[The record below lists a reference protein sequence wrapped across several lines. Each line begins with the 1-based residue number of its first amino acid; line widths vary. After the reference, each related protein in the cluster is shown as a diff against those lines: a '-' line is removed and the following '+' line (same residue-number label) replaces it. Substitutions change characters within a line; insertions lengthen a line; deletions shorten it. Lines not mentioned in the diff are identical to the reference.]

1 MTLRHARRI
10 GGATAAALAV
20 GLLAAPGA
28 AAVPGNAVTDPKAL
42 PTPGSAAT
50 GVRTDAC
57 DDTTAP
63 GWLEV
68 ANPVL
73 TVSAASP
80 QVRFKVWD
88 DSTPEHDKVVDTAV
102 DVTGGTARLAT
113 SGLADGH
120 SYSWQTWPAYDPGSG
135 KPTPTC
141 HFRVDLT
148 HPGLSVSS
156 TDFPESGSGT
166 TPGKYAGENGVFT
179 IQGLDAAPAGGQAS
193 GVACYQYVL
202 NGTLGVGWDCASG
215 HTVKAGADGTAQLT
229 LKPKD
234 WGTNIL
240 TVQAMDDAGNVSQPV
255 SYSFYAPWDSRPK
268 PAVPGD
274 VDGDA
279 VPDILL
285 PDAQGNLQIIS
296 AAAEDTTPTSVVP
309 ARLAPLHAGWQDD
322 LVLHRGWANVH
333 GPGDD
338 LLVRSQG
345 NPQVL
350 YSYAN
355 WQKGDFSGEYP
366 TLVYKPSRCIDAAA
380 NTIPCPEG
388 YNDED
393 WSGVDQIVAVGSRHK
408 GSTPAWPGLLAV
420 ENGKLYAYV
429 EALRSYQVAQ
439 PVATSGDWSGYDLIA
454 PGQDAAGN
462 LTVWARE
469 RATGALHAYPVVRQ
483 DNGLLDFSALAD
495 PSANVVATGFTTAAY
510 PTLGSS
516 GDGDGDG
523 KPDLWAVTPDRHL
536 VTFSGWSAPT
546 DLGALR

>member
-10 GGATAAALAV
+10 GGATAAALAA

-28 AAVPGNAVTDPKAL
+28 AAVPGVAVTDPKAL
-42 PTPGSAAT
+42 PAPGFAST

-57 DDTTAP
+57 DDATAP

-73 TVSAASP
+73 TVSATSP

-88 DSTPEHDKVVDTAV
+88 DSTPEHDKIVDTAV

-135 KPTPTC
+135 KPAPTC

-179 IQGLDAAPAGGQAS
+179 LKGLDAAPAGGQAS
-193 GVACYQYVL
+193 GVACYRYVL
-202 NGTLGVGWDCASG
+202 NGSLGVGWDCASG

-234 WGTNIL
+234 WGTNVL
-240 TVQAMDDAGNVSQPV
+240 TVQAMDDAGNVGQP
-255 SYSFYAPWDSRPK
+255 STHTFYAPWDPRPK

-285 PDAQGNLQIIS
+285 PDAQGNLQVIS
-296 AAAEDTTPTSVVP
+296 AAAEDTTPASTIP
-309 ARLAPLHAGWQDD
+309 AALAPLHAGWQDY
-322 LVLHRGWANVH
+322 LVLHRGWADIH

-338 LLVRSQG
+338 LVVRPKDNG
-345 NPQVL
+345 GVL
-350 YSYAN
+350 YVYSN
-355 WQKGDFSGEYP
+355 WSKGDFSDRLP
-366 TLVYKPSRCIDAAA
+366 TLAWKPSDCLDPAGGSIACPEDYAADWAAA
-380 NTIPCPEG
+380 
-388 YNDED
+388 
-393 WSGVDQIVAVGSRHK
+393 DQLVAVGGRTGTGPSLP
-408 GSTPAWPGLLAV
+408 TLLSV
-420 ENGKLYAYV
+420 EHGKLYAFIDTGRDYG
-429 EALRSYQVAQ
+429 YAQ
-439 PVATSGDWSGYDLIA
+439 PVATTGDWNGYELIA
-454 PGQDAAGN
+454 PGADASGN

-469 RATGALHAYPVVRQ
+469 RATGTLHAYPVTREP
-483 DNGLLDFSALAD
+483 NGLLDFSALAD

-510 PTLGSS
+510 PTLDSA

-536 VTFSGWSAPT
+536 VTFSGWSTPK
-546 DLGALR
+546 DLGVLR

>member
-10 GGATAAALAV
+10 GGATAAVLAA

-28 AAVPGNAVTDPKAL
+28 AAVPGEAVTDPKAL
-42 PTPGSAAT
+42 PAPGFAAT

-73 TVSAASP
+73 TVSATSP

-88 DSTPEHDKVVDTAV
+88 DSTPEHDKIVDTAV

-135 KPTPTC
+135 KPAPTC

-156 TDFPESGSGT
+156 TDFPETGSGT

-179 IQGLDAAPAGGQAS
+179 LKGLDAAPAGGQAS

-202 NGTLGVGWDCASG
+202 NGSLGVGWDCASG

-234 WGTNIL
+234 WGTNLL
-240 TVQAMDDAGNVSQPV
+240 TVQAMDDAGNVGQP
-255 SYSFYAPWDSRPK
+255 STYAFYAPWDPRPK

-285 PDAQGNLQIIS
+285 PDAQGNLQLIS
-296 AAAEDTTPTSVVP
+296 AAAADTTPSSIVP
-309 ARLAPLHAGWQDD
+309 AALAPAHAGWQDYQ
-322 LVLHRGWANVH
+322 VLHRGWANIH

-338 LLVRSQG
+338 LVVRPKG
-345 NPQVL
+345 NGGGL
-350 YSYAN
+350 YVYAN
-355 WQKGDFSGEYP
+355 WSKGDFSDRLP
-366 TLVYKPSRCIDAAA
+366 TFAWKPSDCLDPAGGSIA
-380 NTIPCPEG
+380 CPED
-388 YNDED
+388 YAAD
-393 WSGVDQIVAVGSRHK
+393 WSAADQLVAVGVRTGTEPSLP
-408 GSTPAWPGLLAV
+408 TLLSV
-420 ENGKLYAYV
+420 EHGKLYAFIDTGRGYG
-429 EALRSYQVAQ
+429 YAQ
-439 PVATSGDWSGYDLIA
+439 PVATTGDWSGYELIA
-454 PGQDAAGN
+454 PGADASGN

-469 RATGALHAYPVVRQ
+469 RATGTLHAYPVTRTS
-483 DNGLLDFSALAD
+483 DDLLDFSALAD

-510 PTLGSS
+510 PTLDSA

-536 VTFSGWSAPT
+536 VTFSGWSAPK

>member
-10 GGATAAALAV
+10 GGATAAALAA
-20 GLLAAPGA
+20 GLFAAPGA
-28 AAVPGNAVTDPKAL
+28 AAVPGNAVTEPKAL
-42 PTPGSAAT
+42 PAPGFAAT

-73 TVSAASP
+73 TVSATSP

-88 DSTPEHDKVVDTAV
+88 DSTPEHDKIVDTTV
-102 DVTGGTARLAT
+102 DVTDGAAKVAT
-113 SGLADGH
+113 SALADGH
-120 SYSWQTWPAYDPGSG
+120 SYSWQAWPGYDPGSG
-135 KPTPTC
+135 KPAPTC

-156 TDFPESGSGT
+156 ADFPASGSGT

-179 IQGLDAAPAGGQAS
+179 LTGLDTAPAGGQAS

-202 NGTLGVGWDCASG
+202 NGSLGVGWDCASG

-234 WGTNIL
+234 WGTNLL
-240 TVQAMDDAGNVSQPV
+240 TVQAMDDAGNVGQPFT
-255 SYSFYAPWDSRPK
+255 YSFYAPWDPRPK

-279 VPDILL
+279 VPDILV
-285 PDAQGNLQIIS
+285 PDAQGNLQVIS
-296 AAAEDTTPTSVVP
+296 AAAENATPTSTIP
-309 ARLAPLHAGWQDD
+309 AALSPQRAGWQDF
-322 LVLHRGWANVH
+322 LALHRGWANIH

-338 LLVRSQG
+338 LVVRPKDSTQL
-345 NPQVL
+345 L
-350 YSYAN
+350 YIYSN
-355 WQKGDFSGEYP
+355 WSKGDFSDRPP
-366 TLVYKPSRCIDAAA
+366 TLAWKPSDCLDAAGA
-380 NTIPCPEG
+380 RGACPED
-388 YNDED
+388 YTAD
-393 WSGVDQIVAVGSRHK
+393 WSAADQLVAVGGRYGAARPSLP
-408 GSTPAWPGLLAV
+408 TLLSV
-420 ENGKLYAYV
+420 EHGKLYAYIDKG
-429 EALRSYQVAQ
+429 RDYGYAQ
-439 PVATSGDWSGYDLIA
+439 PVATTGDWSGYELIA
-454 PGQDAAGN
+454 PGADASGN

-469 RATGALHAYPVVRQ
+469 RATGTLHAYPVTRKA
-483 DNGLLDFSALAD
+483 DNLLDFTALAD

-510 PTLGSS
+510 PTLDSA

-536 VTFSGWSAPT
+536 VTFSGWSAPK